1 MKFKI
6 GDVVRV
12 INKDLQAYN
21 AVGTVIDIDPDWSYP
36 YEINFGGQVFT
47 EELFAETDLAL
58 VKKAEEVP
66 PKNAKDFINI
76 EFQKGDASVVGVNGA
91 TIQDVVDLLIERM
104 VEERKNIKNDR
115 YFEYTMVVAKLKE
128 VKMWLDELALGKEG

>member
-91 TIQDVVDLLIERM
+91 TIQDVVDLLIEKM
-104 VEERKNIKNDR
+104 VEERKNIKSDR
-115 YFEYTMVVAKLKE
+115 YFEYKMVVAKLKE
-128 VKMWLDELALGKEG
+128 VKMWLDELALRKEG

>member
-21 AVGTVIDIDPDWSYP
+21 AVGTVVDIDPDWSYP
-36 YEINFGGQVFT
+36 YEIDFGGQVFT

-76 EFQKGDASVVGVNGA
+76 EFQKGDASMVGVNGA
-91 TIQDVVDLLIERM
+91 TIQDVVDLLIEKM
-104 VEERKNIKNDR
+104 AEERKNIKSDR
-115 YFEYTMVVAKLKE
+115 YFEYKMVVAKLKE
-128 VKMWLDELALGKEG
+128 VKMWLDELALRKEG

>member
-66 PKNAKDFINI
+66 SKNAKDFINI

-104 VEERKNIKNDR
+104 IEERKNIKNDR
-115 YFEYTMVVAKLKE
+115 YFEYTMVIAKLKE

>member
-21 AVGTVIDIDPDWSYP
+21 AVGTVVDIDPDWSYP
-36 YEINFGGQVFT
+36 YEIDFGGQVFT

-91 TIQDVVDLLIERM
+91 TIQDVVDLLIEKM
-104 VEERKNIKNDR
+104 VEERKNIKSDR
-115 YFEYTMVVAKLKE
+115 YFEYKMVVAKLKE

>member
-36 YEINFGGQVFT
+36 YEIDFGGQVFT

-91 TIQDVVDLLIERM
+91 TIQDVVDLLIEKM
-104 VEERKNIKNDR
+104 VEERKNIKSDR
-115 YFEYTMVVAKLKE
+115 YFEYKMVVAKLKE
-128 VKMWLDELALGKEG
+128 VKMWLDELALRKEG

>member
-36 YEINFGGQVFT
+36 YEIDFGGQVFT

-91 TIQDVVDLLIERM
+91 TIQDVVDLLIEKM
-104 VEERKNIKNDR
+104 VEERKNIKSDR
-115 YFEYTMVVAKLKE
+115 YFEYKMVIAKLKE